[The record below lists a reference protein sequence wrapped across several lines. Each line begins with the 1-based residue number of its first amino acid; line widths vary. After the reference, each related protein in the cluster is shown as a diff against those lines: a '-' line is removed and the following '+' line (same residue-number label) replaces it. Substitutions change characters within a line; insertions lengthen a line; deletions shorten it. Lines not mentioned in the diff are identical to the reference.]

1 MININAMKATI
12 ANTDNKANLMLL
24 VLQRV
29 ERTIIHTIHAL
40 QYKINKYKNVA
51 WMKQYNSFKNMHK
64 MYLESNLNPKP

>member
-1 MININAMKATI
+1 MKATI